1 MGTHTRALGRF
12 IARRREELQLT
23 QSEVAAELGYKGP
36 QFISN
41 IERGLA
47 GLPIR
52 KYRRLASA
60 LRVSLGQLL
69 EETLEPS
76 ELEDARIHFG
86 LGDPLSAEPGGAA
99 HTLPLLAEVE
109 CNQFTWAESF
119 EDAPEQVSVPFQ
131 LYRAGRFLL
140 KAHGD
145 SMRNEIKQDD
155 ICVFD
160 PVVAPRTGQIVCAQ
174 LTGETEGSTIKW
186 YIDHGPYVELRPE
199 NLNKLYHSLML
210 VRSGG
215 EFLLAGRERVQLLIK
230 GVLVG
235 LMRRY

>member
-1 MGTHTRALGRF
+1 MDTHTRALGRF
-12 IARRREELQLT
+12 IAQRRQELHLT
-23 QSEVAAELGYKGP
+23 QGEVAAYLGYTGP

-47 GLPIR
+47 GLPIM
-52 KYRRLASA
+52 KYRHLAAA
-60 LRVSLGQLL
+60 LRVSLEQLL
-69 EETLEPS
+69 EETLDSS

-86 LGDPLSAEPGGAA
+86 LGDPLSPEPAGAA
-99 HTLPLLAEVE
+99 RTLPLLAEVE

-119 EDAPEQVSVPFQ
+119 EDAPEQVSVPLD
-131 LYRAGRFLL
+131 LYRAERFLL

-160 PVVAPRTGQIVCAQ
+160 PGAAPRTGQIVCAQ
-174 LTGETEGSTIKW
+174 LTGEAEGSTIKW
-186 YIDHGPYVELRPE
+186 YIDHGSYVELRPE
-199 NLNKLYHSLML
+199 NVNKLYHSLML

-215 EFLLAGRERVQLLIK
+215 EFLLAGKERVQLLIK

-235 LMRRY
+235 LMRQY